1 MKKPYNRWGKP
12 LLSTYWMHG
21 IVSLLG
27 SVRWKMQLLTSA
39 MLLFSLS
46 TLQMM
51 FLLSVIWFP
60 STRSLDLSLK
70 DLFSWRPFLPL
81 QGWINSSFLCTLINV
96 CAHLYYRP
104 ALPVS
109 SLNGNCSQCYST
121 IEPSYFSQ
129 CWVYPHTINEWLLQE
144 WIHERTKEWINIW
157 MNDCMGEWNMLKNIL
172 RSKWLT
178 SSKGI
183 RKDFTE
189 KKEIFVGTL
198 ITI

>member
-129 CWVYPHTINEWLLQE
+129 CWVYLTQS
-144 WIHERTKEWINIW
+144 
-157 MNDCMGEWNMLKNIL
+157 MNDCYKNEY
-172 RSKWLT
+172 T
-178 SSKGI
+178 
-183 RKDFTE
+183 
-189 KKEIFVGTL
+189 KEQRNE
-198 ITI
+198 